1 VRPNALAVFRLTTSW
16 NFVEL
21 LDRQIG
27 RLLALEDPAR
37 VDTNQTQFTVAED
50 AGKVD
55 PGFQTIGNPMNVG

>member
-1 VRPNALAVFRLTTSW
+1 LTTSW

-37 VDTNQTQFTVAED
+37 LDTNQTRFTVAED

-55 PGFQTIGNPMNVG
+55 PGFKPSGIR